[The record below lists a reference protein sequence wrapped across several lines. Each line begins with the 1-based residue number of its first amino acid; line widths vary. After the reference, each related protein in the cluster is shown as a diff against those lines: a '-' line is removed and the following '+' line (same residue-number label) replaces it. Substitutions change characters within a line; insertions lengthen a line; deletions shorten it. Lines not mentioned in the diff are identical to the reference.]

1 VGGAYSYINQFA
13 DIGEKTYSGLK
24 LSFRRRS
31 DGGLSATGNYTLSK
45 CETDTEVSGSFTQ
58 FSASYTDP
66 SNPAYDLG
74 NCSSNRTHIA
84 NLTLGYL
91 TPELGN
97 AALRAIASDWRVSG
111 ILTARS
117 GSWLTVTTTNDLAFT
132 GIPGQRV
139 NQVND
144 NVYGDKSLTNYLNF
158 AAFALPTAGTLGN
171 HARNSIT
178 GPGFWQ
184 VDMSLARLLRLGG
197 AQTLELRFETFNLLN
212 NFNWGS
218 PVTNFNSGTF
228 GRITSQEG
236 DPRIVQFAVKY
247 GF

>member
-1 VGGAYSYINQFA
+1 V
-13 DIGEKTYSGLK
+13 
-24 LSFRRRS
+24 SFRRRS
-31 DGGLSATGNYTLSK
+31 DGGVSATGNYTLSK

-66 SNPAYDLG
+66 ANPSYDRG

-84 NLTLGYL
+84 NFTVGYQ
-91 TPELGN
+91 TPQLDN
-97 AALRAIASDWRVSG
+97 AALRALVSDWRVSG

-132 GIPGQRV
+132 GVPGQRV
-139 NQVND
+139 NQLND
-144 NVYGDKSLTNYLNF
+144 ETYGDRSLTNYLNF
-158 AAFALPTAGTLGN
+158 AAFALPAPGTLGN
-171 HARNSIT
+171 HLRNALT

-184 VDMSLARLLRLGG
+184 VDMALARLLRLGQ
-197 AQTLELRFETFNLLN
+197 AQTLELRLEAFNLLN
-212 NFNWGS
+212 NFNWGN

-228 GRITSQEG
+228 GRITTQEG
-236 DPRIVQFAVKY
+236 DPRIMQFAVKY